1 MQVAGQGLEI
11 KSKEQHLEKR
21 SSVLDSSL
29 GSRRKPLEPSPWVGS
44 CVRAGAGF
52 SESTSCAVRE
62 LQRGRQGSGRSATL
76 VTCDSRTCTPSQEG
90 WHRGRGQGHVAATM
104 SDRALVELELEGSGE
119 VTRRGIALPGGV
131 FAPGV
136 QRRRA
141 LRCPDSGCKN
151 ECSNFDRP
159 TPLGILSPR
168 VSTLWAG
175 SGFDGWRESCLDQEE
190 LGLALCGPSFYSL
203 IILRLQ
209 EKAQRRMLVLHSNR
223 PCSGMSKPQS
233 CFGYPLSIFFIVINE
248 FCERFSYYGMKAL
261 LILYFT
267 RFIGWD
273 DDLSTAIYHSFV
285 ALCYL
290 TPILGALIADSWL
303 GKFKTI
309 VSLSIVYTIG
319 QAITAISSIND
330 LSDFN
335 HDGTPDNIA
344 VHVAL
349 SMTGLVLIALGT
361 GGIKPCV
368 SAFGGDQFEEG
379 QEKQRNRFFSIF
391 YLAINAGSLLSTII
405 TPILRVQ
412 ECGIH
417 SKQACYPLAFGVPAA
432 LMAVALIVFV
442 IGSRMYKKF
451 QPQGNIMDK
460 VVKCIGF
467 AIQNRFRHRSKE
479 FPQREHWLDW
489 AKEKY
494 DERLISQIKMVT
506 RVMFLYIPLPMFWAL
521 FDQQGSRWTLQA
533 TTMSG
538 KIGHIEI
545 QPDQMQTVNAI
556 LIVVMVPIVD
566 AVVYPLIA
574 KCGFNFTPLKK
585 MTVGMFLAS
594 MAFVAAAVVQLEID
608 KTLPV
613 FPKGNQVQIKV
624 LNIGNEN
631 MTIYFPGETVHLVQM
646 SQTNMFRTFDVTE
659 LTSINISSAESLVTP
674 VTPNFEEG
682 HRHTLLV
689 WAANHYEVVKDGL
702 NQKPEKGQN
711 GIRFVNAFGGSFNV
725 TMDGKVYEHVS
736 SHNASKYKFFPSGI
750 KNITLSSAEIPETC
764 NNSFTSNLSFGSAYT
779 YVIIRKDDGCPEL
792 KEFEDISPN
801 SVSMALQIPQ
811 YFLLTCGEVVFSVTG
826 LEFSYSQA
834 PSNMKSV
841 LQAGWLLTV
850 AVGNI
855 IVLIVAGAG
864 QFSKQWAEYILF
876 ASLLLVVCIIFA
888 IMARFYTYINPA
900 EIEAQFDEDE
910 KKKKSENL
918 YSTLDPVSQTRM

>member
-1 MQVAGQGLEI
+1 M
-11 KSKEQHLEKR
+11 
-21 SSVLDSSL
+21 
-29 GSRRKPLEPSPWVGS
+29 
-44 CVRAGAGF
+44 
-52 SESTSCAVRE
+52 
-62 LQRGRQGSGRSATL
+62 
-76 VTCDSRTCTPSQEG
+76 
-90 WHRGRGQGHVAATM
+90 
-104 SDRALVELELEGSGE
+104 
-119 VTRRGIALPGGV
+119 
-131 FAPGV
+131 
-136 QRRRA
+136 
-141 LRCPDSGCKN
+141 
-151 ECSNFDRP
+151 
-159 TPLGILSPR
+159 
-168 VSTLWAG
+168 
-175 SGFDGWRESCLDQEE
+175 
-190 LGLALCGPSFYSL
+190 
-203 IILRLQ
+203 
-209 EKAQRRMLVLHSNR
+209 
-223 PCSGMSKPQS
+223 GMSQTRS
-233 CFGYPLSIFFIVINE
+233 CFGYPLSIFFIVVNE
-248 FCERFSYYGMKAL
+248 FCERFSYYGMRAL

-267 RFIGWD
+267 QFIKWD
-273 DDLSTAIYHSFV
+273 DNLSTAVYHTFI

-330 LSDFN
+330 LSDSD

-349 SMTGLVLIALGT
+349 SMIGLALIALGT

-368 SAFGGDQFEEG
+368 SAFGGDQFEES

-417 SKQACYPLAFGVPAA
+417 SRQACYPLAFGVPAA

-442 IGSRMYKKF
+442 IGSGMYKKV
-451 QPQGNIMDK
+451 QPQGNIMGK
-460 VVKCIGF
+460 VAKCIGF
-467 AIQNRFRHRSKE
+467 AIKNRFRHRSKE
-479 FPQREHWLDW
+479 FPKREHWLDW

-533 TTMSG
+533 TTMNG
-538 KIGHIEI
+538 KIGLIEI

-556 LIVVMVPIVD
+556 LIVIMVPIVD

-574 KCGFNFTPLKK
+574 KCGLNFTSLKK

-594 MAFVAAAVVQLEID
+594 MAFVVAAIVQVEID

-613 FPKGNQVQIKV
+613 FPKGNEVQIKA
-624 LNIGNEN
+624 LNIGNDN
-631 MTIYFPGETVHLVQM
+631 MTIFFPGKTVTLDQLSH
-646 SQTNMFRTFDVTE
+646 TNEFFTFDVNT
-659 LTSINISSAESLVTP
+659 LTSINISSNGSPVVP
-674 VTPNFEEG
+674 VTYEFEAG
-682 HRHTLLV
+682 HRHTLLL
-689 WAANHYEVVKDGL
+689 WAPTSYRVIQDGL

-711 GIRFVNAFGGSFNV
+711 GIRFVNALNYSLSITV
-725 TMDGKVYEHVS
+725 DGKNYTDITS
-736 SHNASKYKFFPSGI
+736 NNASKYQFLPSGE
-750 KNITLSSAEIPETC
+750 KNFTLISAGIPENC
-764 NNSFTSNLSFGSAYT
+764 KNSFKTELGFGSAYT
-779 YVIIRKDDGCPEL
+779 YVIRTQDGCPKE
-792 KEFEDISPN
+792 KEFQDISPN
-801 SVSMALQIPQ
+801 TINMALQIPQ
-811 YFLLTCGEVVFSVTG
+811 YFLMTCGEVVFSVTG

-864 QFSKQWAEYILF
+864 QFSEQWAEYILF
-876 ASLLLVVCIIFA
+876 AALLLVVCIIFA

-910 KKKKSENL
+910 KKKNL
-918 YSTLDPVSQTRM
+918 ETPYGKIDPVSQTQM

>member
-1 MQVAGQGLEI
+1 MGTS
-11 KSKEQHLEKR
+11 KSK
-21 SSVLDSSL
+21 SL
-29 GSRRKPLEPSPWVGS
+29 
-44 CVRAGAGF
+44 
-52 SESTSCAVRE
+52 
-62 LQRGRQGSGRSATL
+62 
-76 VTCDSRTCTPSQEG
+76 
-90 WHRGRGQGHVAATM
+90 
-104 SDRALVELELEGSGE
+104 
-119 VTRRGIALPGGV
+119 
-131 FAPGV
+131 
-136 QRRRA
+136 
-141 LRCPDSGCKN
+141 
-151 ECSNFDRP
+151 
-159 TPLGILSPR
+159 
-168 VSTLWAG
+168 
-175 SGFDGWRESCLDQEE
+175 
-190 LGLALCGPSFYSL
+190 
-203 IILRLQ
+203 
-209 EKAQRRMLVLHSNR
+209 
-223 PCSGMSKPQS
+223 
-233 CFGYPLSIFFIVINE
+233 FGYPLSIFFIVINE

-267 RFIGWD
+267 RFFGWD
-273 DDLSTAIYHSFV
+273 GNLATAIYHTFV

-319 QAITAISSIND
+319 QAVTAVSSIND

-335 HDGTPDNIA
+335 HDGTPDSLST
-344 VHVAL
+344 HVVL
-349 SMTGLVLIALGT
+349 SMIGLALIALGT

-432 LMAVALIVFV
+432 LMAVALIVFIV
-442 IGSRMYKKF
+442 GSSMYKKF
-451 QPQGNIMDK
+451 EPQGNIMAK
-460 VVKCIGF
+460 VAKCIGF
-467 AIQNRFRHRSKE
+467 AIKNRFRHRSKE
-479 FPQREHWLDW
+479 FPKREHWLDW

-538 KIGHIEI
+538 KIGLIEI

-556 LIVVMVPIVD
+556 LIVILVPIVD

-574 KCGFNFTPLKK
+574 KCGFNFTSLKK

-594 MAFVAAAVVQLEID
+594 MAFVVAAVVQVEID
-608 KTLPV
+608 KTLPA
-613 FPKGNQVQIKV
+613 FPEGNEVQIQV
-624 LNIGNEN
+624 LNIGNN
-631 MTIYFPGETVHLVQM
+631 SMTIYFPGNNVTLDKV
-646 SQTNMFRTFDVTE
+646 SQTDKFMTFDVDK
-659 LTSINISSAESLVTP
+659 LTSINISSPESPFTQVIH
-674 VTPNFEEG
+674 NFTQG

-689 WAANHYEVVKDGL
+689 WDPNNYRVVKDGL
-702 NQKPEKGQN
+702 NQKPEKGEN
-711 GIRFVNAFGGSFNV
+711 GIRFVNAFDESFNITMAEKLYENV
-725 TMDGKVYEHVS
+725 T
-736 SHNASKYKFFPSGI
+736 SHNASKYQFFPSGI
-750 KNITLSSAEIPETC
+750 KKFTISSENIPNECKTSFETPK
-764 NNSFTSNLSFGSAYT
+764 LEFGSAYT
-779 YVIIRKDDGCPEL
+779 YVISRKGDGCPEWSV
-792 KEFEDISPN
+792 FEDIAPN
-801 SVSMALQIPQ
+801 TVNMALQIPQ

-864 QFSKQWAEYILF
+864 QFKEQWAEYVLF

-900 EIEAQFDEDE
+900 EIEAQFDTDE
-910 KKKKSENL
+910 KKKKPENL
-918 YSTLDPVSQTRM
+918 YSTSDTVSQTPM